1 MSLLLPDSG
10 LVFWMLLA
18 FAIVLVILCKY
29 GFPVITQMV
38 ENRKCYIDESL
49 ESARKASE
57 ELMSVKE
64 KSAAILKEAYA
75 EHARII
81 KEAENAGAEIL
92 SEAKTKAQEESFR
105 MVEDAR
111 RQIMHDRESAVR
123 DIRKQVVA
131 LSVTLAEKIVKS
143 KIDTD
148 SKQMELIE
156 SMIDDY
162 EKAKEKA
169 Q

>member
-18 FAIVLVILCKY
+18 FIIVLVILRKY

-49 ESARKASE
+49 ESARKAKE

-64 KSAAILKEAYA
+64 KSDAILKEAYD
-75 EHARII
+75 EQARII
-81 KEAENAGAEIL
+81 REAENTGAEIL
-92 SEAKTKAQEESFR
+92 NEAKSKAQAESIR

-111 RQIMHDRESAVR
+111 RQIKYDRESAVR
-123 DIRKQVVA
+123 EIRKQVVDM
-131 LSVTLAEKIVKS
+131 SVTIAEKIIKS

-148 SKQMELIE
+148 SKQLMLIE

-162 EKAKEKA
+162 EKTKGKA
-169 Q
+169 L

>member
-18 FAIVLVILCKY
+18 FIIVLVILRKY

-38 ENRKCYIDESL
+38 ENRKYYIDESL
-49 ESARKASE
+49 ESARKAKE

-64 KSAAILKEAYA
+64 KSDAILKEAYD
-75 EHARII
+75 EQARII
-81 KEAENAGAEIL
+81 REAENTGAEIL
-92 SEAKTKAQEESFR
+92 NEAKSKAQAESIR

-111 RQIMHDRESAVR
+111 RQIKYDRESAVR
-123 DIRKQVVA
+123 EIRKQVVDM
-131 LSVTLAEKIVKS
+131 SVTIAEKIIKS

-148 SKQMELIE
+148 SKQLMLIE

-162 EKAKEKA
+162 EKTKGKA
-169 Q
+169 L

>member
-18 FAIVLVILCKY
+18 FIIVLVILRKY

-49 ESARKASE
+49 ESARKAKE

-64 KSAAILKEAYA
+64 KSDAILKEAYD
-75 EHARII
+75 EQSRII

-92 SEAKTKAQEESFR
+92 NEAKSKAQAESIR

-111 RQIMHDRESAVR
+111 RQIKYDRESALR
-123 DIRKQVVA
+123 DIRKQVVDM
-131 LSVTLAEKIVKS
+131 SVTIAEKIIKS

-148 SKQMELIE
+148 SKQLMLIE

-162 EKAKEKA
+162 EKTKGKA
-169 Q
+169 L

>member
-18 FAIVLVILCKY
+18 FIIVLVILRKY

-49 ESARKASE
+49 ESARKAKE
-57 ELMSVKE
+57 ELMTVKE
-64 KSAAILKEAYA
+64 KSDAILKKAYD
-75 EHARII
+75 EQARII
-81 KEAENAGAEIL
+81 REAENTGAEIL
-92 SEAKTKAQEESFR
+92 SDAKSKAQAESIR

-111 RQIMHDRESAVR
+111 RQIKYDRESAVR
-123 DIRKQVVA
+123 DIRKQVVDM
-131 LSVTLAEKIVKS
+131 SVTIAEKIIKS

-148 SKQMELIE
+148 SKQMMLIE

-162 EKAKEKA
+162 EKTKGKTL
-169 Q
+169 